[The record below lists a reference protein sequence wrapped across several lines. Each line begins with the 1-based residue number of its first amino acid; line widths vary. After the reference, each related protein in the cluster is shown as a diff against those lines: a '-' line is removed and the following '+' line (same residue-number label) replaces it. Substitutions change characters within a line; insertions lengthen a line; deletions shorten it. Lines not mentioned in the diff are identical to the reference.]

1 MHNLKNCPFCGGEAY
16 INAYT
21 YDGHI
26 NYDHET
32 VYTVKCTNHKCRL
45 QSIEAV
51 TKDGEVSHED
61 AIFRVTSL
69 WNARCYDADTD
80 NKIKRSTRL
89 KSKGEKNKEGLIQW
103 LLRK

>member
-32 VYTVKCTNHKCRL
+32 VYTVKCTNRKCRL

-61 AIFRVTSL
+61 AISRVTSL
-69 WNARCYDADTD
+69 WNARYYDADTD
-80 NKIKRSTRL
+80 NKS
-89 KSKGEKNKEGLIQW
+89 SEKNINEIHIVHALKVKAKKI
-103 LLRK
+103 RKV